1 MQADQGGSNV
11 AAVCHDSVEVIH
23 SRPCAQA
30 RARSLAGFSEDA
42 GEGKDDGDSASRRS
56 YADDCDEHDDEDEE
70 EEEEVLELTE
80 QDLLRMLDAQEP
92 SLQARC
98 RCCPVVLTAHRST
111 PASEAR
117 SLEPAPGQCGYMRSC
132 QAGENSCRNPDVG
145 LFWTGAAVDSL
156 GWVA

>member
-1 MQADQGGSNV
+1 MISL
-11 AAVCHDSVEVIH
+11 S
-23 SRPCAQA
+23 QA

-92 SLQARC
+92 SLQAR
-98 RCCPVVLTAHRST
+98 P
-111 PASEAR
+111 
-117 SLEPAPGQCGYMRSC
+117 CGCAWR
-132 QAGENSCRNPDVG
+132 
-145 LFWTGAAVDSL
+145 
-156 GWVA
+156 